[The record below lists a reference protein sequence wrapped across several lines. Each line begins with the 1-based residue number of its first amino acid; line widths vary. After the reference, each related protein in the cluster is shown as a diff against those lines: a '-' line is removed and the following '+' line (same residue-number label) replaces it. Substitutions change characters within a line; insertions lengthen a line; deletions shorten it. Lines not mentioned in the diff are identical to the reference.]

1 MTGFGDASAQRD
13 GVHFA
18 VELRSVNN
26 RYFKAAV
33 RVPEELGGIE
43 PELEARLRKRV
54 SRGALTLTVSF
65 KDTSAAA
72 AQEINEAALRRYLEH
87 LEHVERQAIALG
99 EAPRQVTIDLAGL
112 LSLPGV
118 VQPPTHLELAERVGP
133 VVRELVDQ
141 ACERMLAMRQSEG
154 QSLVADLLRHRDY
167 IVERMEQIAL
177 RAPSVVEEYHERLRS
192 RVQELL
198 DKAQLKL
205 NEQDLA
211 REVAIYAER
220 CDIAEELQ
228 RLETHLEQFKQMLTH
243 PTGEPAGRTLD
254 FVAQE
259 LLREANTI
267 ASKSNDAAIARVI
280 VEIKG
285 AIDRIKEQ
293 VQNIE

>member
-26 RYFKAAV
+26 RYFKAAI
-33 RVPEELGGIE
+33 RLPDELAALE
-43 PELEARLRKRV
+43 PQLESQLRKRV
-54 SRGALTLTVSF
+54 SRGSLTLTVSF
-65 KDTSAAA
+65 KDTSASA
-72 AQEINEAALRRYLEH
+72 AQEINEAALRRYLQH
-87 LEHVERQAIALG
+87 LEHVERQAMASG
-99 EAPRQVTIDLAGL
+99 NGPRQVTIDLAGL

-118 VQPPTHLELAERVGP
+118 VQPPTHLELTDRVAPIIAE
-133 VVRELVDQ
+133 LAAN

-154 QSLVADLLRHRDY
+154 RALVEELLRQRSY
-167 IVERMEQIAL
+167 IEERLEQVAR
-177 RAPSVVEEYHERLRS
+177 RAPCVVQEYHQRLQG

-198 DKAQLKL
+198 SKAQLHL
-205 NEQDLA
+205 DEQDLA

-228 RLETHLEQFKQMLTH
+228 RLRTHLEQFGEILHQAS
-243 PTGEPAGRTLD
+243 GEPAGRTLD
-254 FVAQE
+254 FLAQE

-267 ASKSNDAAIARVI
+267 ASKSNDSTIARVI

>member
-13 GVHFA
+13 GLHLA

-26 RYFKAAV
+26 RYFKAV
-33 RVPEELGGIE
+33 LRLPEELTGLE
-43 PELEARLRKRV
+43 PELESRLRRRV
-54 SRGALTLTVSF
+54 SRGSLALTISF
-65 KDTSAAA
+65 KDTSASA

-87 LEHVERQAIALG
+87 LEHVEREALAG
-99 EAPRQVTIDLAGL
+99 GGAPRQVTIDLAGL

-118 VQPPTHLELAERVGP
+118 VQAPTSRDLLDRIGP
-133 VVRELVDQ
+133 MVRDLVDQ
-141 ACERMLAMRQSEG
+141 ACERMLTMRESEG
-154 QSLVADLLRHRDY
+154 RALVEDLLRHRLY
-167 IVERMEQIAL
+167 IQDRLEQIAL
-177 RAPSVVEEYHERLRS
+177 RAPRVVEEYHERLCA

-198 DKAQLKL
+198 SRAQLKL
-205 NEQDLA
+205 AEQDLA

-220 CDIAEELQ
+220 CDIAEELN
-228 RLETHLEQFKQMLTH
+228 RLATHLEQLSAILTQ
-243 PTGEPAGRTLD
+243 PTGDPAGRTLD
-254 FVAQE
+254 FLAQE

-267 ASKSNDAAIARVI
+267 ASKSNDSAIAKVI